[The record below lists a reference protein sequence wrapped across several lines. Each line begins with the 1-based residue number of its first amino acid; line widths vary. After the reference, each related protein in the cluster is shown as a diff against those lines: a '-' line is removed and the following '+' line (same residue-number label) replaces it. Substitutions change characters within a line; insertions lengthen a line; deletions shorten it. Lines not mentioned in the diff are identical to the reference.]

1 MNKKLIIL
9 TAAAGLVSFTGAFVF
24 AWLTEPASTSIN
36 QSASGGTDQ
45 IEPAEKQAE
54 PKPLQP
60 EVSAIALR
68 DAVDDT
74 IEQPSIQSG
83 VTEKQLKNLVYEV
96 MEKKR
101 QYENMLQSL
110 QKRENRI
117 QIAQD
122 TLQKDIENLNKLR
135 TELATMVAHFKEQ
148 RDKLLKSR
156 VEITQTEKVNLAKMA
171 ATYDKMDSASAGK
184 ILTNMCS
191 PSLNTEPV
199 DGQSNM
205 NDAVKILHY
214 MNERTKAKLLAEL
227 GASEPKLAAALCKRL
242 KQITETN

>member
-1 MNKKLIIL
+1 VNKKLIIL
-9 TAAAGLVSFTGAFVF
+9 IAAAGLVSFTGTFVF
-24 AWLTEPASTSIN
+24 AWLSKPASTSIN
-36 QSASGGTDQ
+36 QSASGGTNRA
-45 IEPAEKQAE
+45 EPAERQAE
-54 PKPLQP
+54 PKQPQP
-60 EVSAIALR
+60 ELSAIALR
-68 DAVDDT
+68 DADDDT
-74 IEQPSIQSG
+74 IEQPSIQPG

-135 TELATMVAHFKEQ
+135 IELATMVAHFKEQ

-156 VEITQTEKVNLAKMA
+156 VEITQAEKVNLAKIA
-171 ATYDKMDSASAGK
+171 ATYDKMDSASASK

-191 PSLNTEPV
+191 LSLNTEPV
-199 DGQSNM
+199 DSQSNM

-227 GASEPKLAAALCKRL
+227 VASEPKLAAVLCKRL